1 MDALSSSTYD
11 KLEEIENYVS
21 TLANPNEEH
30 DFCICC
36 GVKSMRV
43 FYEIFK

>member
-1 MDALSSSTYD
+1 MDTLSSSTYAM
-11 KLEEIENYVS
+11 LEEIEKYVS

-30 DFCICC
+30 DFCVYCV
-36 GVKSMRV
+36 VKSMRV